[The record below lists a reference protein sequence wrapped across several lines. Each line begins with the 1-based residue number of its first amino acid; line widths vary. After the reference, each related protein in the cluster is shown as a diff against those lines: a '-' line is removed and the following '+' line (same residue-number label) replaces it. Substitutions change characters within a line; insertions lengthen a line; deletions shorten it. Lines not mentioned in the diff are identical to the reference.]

1 MIPATLP
8 IVRNNPI
15 LFYNPP
21 VLGWADNITGGE
33 SWLGLGITY
42 SQNCVFGRMVRW
54 R

>member
-21 VLGWADNITGGE
+21 VLGWADNNA
-33 SWLGLGITY
+33 LGAGMAKL
-42 SQNCVFGRMVRW
+42 VL
-54 R
+54 